1 MRAGELIVVNCV
13 VAATAHA
20 GPPYVTE
27 PPRDLRRLV
36 VVSQAAIA

>member
-1 MRAGELIVVNCV
+1 MYFAGHQDVSNDADVREPQS
-13 VAATAHA
+13 AS
-20 GPPYVTE
+20 E